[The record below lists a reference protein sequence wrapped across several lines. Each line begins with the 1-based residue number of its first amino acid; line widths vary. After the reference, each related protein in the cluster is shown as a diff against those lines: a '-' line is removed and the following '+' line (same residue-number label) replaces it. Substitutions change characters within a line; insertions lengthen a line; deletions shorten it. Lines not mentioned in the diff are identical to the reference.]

1 MAIPDVVAK
10 VLYTLFLAVFC
21 SGFVFLFAHEFHR
34 VWIDKRL
41 YIGRFEF
48 LETGE
53 AKATEAKVF
62 ARQISNHHQSF
73 KRMLQQ
79 EHQRRE
85 SANQSEPASPS
96 GTSTPLPDSTFWNG
110 NFDALLSSA
119 NDLSSVELTVQG
131 VNIKELLSWLR
142 DRVSTPNELTG
153 VVEKNAN
160 GVLAVANWTR
170 GPLRTAGQ
178 HVDGRTLDVA
188 GQPDV
193 ERAAFHVACG
203 LIWAQLAG
211 NDEALSKVP
220 RAEFC
225 AWAEAWTYYIDLRER
240 SATLTGLSADSLESV
255 KKLRAFLGRQV
266 AGSTR
271 LAEVYLLRADLLD
284 LLPAEQKTQEDLIQA
299 QNDRLQYVMMARKPT
314 EPEKSGVALTARAA
328 TPDKYEVM
336 AQVRPALRMQGDRV
350 SDTLPES
357 WQQHLKS
364 GQDSGFPVSR
374 ATGSLFIRKPDG
386 QTTYLT
392 AFAVAPRVIMTVGD
406 HVPPLML
413 DHPEPQP
420 LTGETW
426 RFTFD
431 DDGDNPKQ
439 THLVTHVIFA
449 RHDTS
454 STAPRTIALLELAE
468 HDTQRHPPVTLE
480 WNPESVKS
488 HVDQYVYVIG
498 YPSEGSNLPKNF
510 LRPLLGNTYDV
521 RRLMPGRVV
530 SLTPSQE
537 PRPSL
542 VRALRSD
549 VSTTVGVA
557 GAPLVDLRD
566 DKVVVGLHF
575 AGEWKENQGKFALA
589 LSMADLLAT
598 LPEFAIQR
606 IKPGTIQDTPPMV
619 TPLGD
624 SSQSQ

>member
-1 MAIPDVVAK
+1 MAISDVVAK
-10 VLYTLFLAVFC
+10 LLYTAVLTVVCLGLGAVFV
-21 SGFVFLFAHEFHR
+21 SEIQR
-34 VWIDKRL
+34 VWFDKRL
-41 YIGRFEF
+41 YIGRFDF
-48 LETGE
+48 FETGE
-53 AKATEAKVF
+53 AKATEAKAF
-62 ARQISNHHQSF
+62 ARQVAYHHQSF
-73 KRMLQQ
+73 KNLLAQ
-79 EHQRRE
+79 ERQRRE
-85 SANQSEPASPS
+85 RANQSENPAAS
-96 GTSTPLPDSTFWNG
+96 GASTPLPDSTFGSG
-110 NFDALLSSA
+110 NLEALLSSA

-131 VNIKELLSWLR
+131 INIKELLTWLR
-142 DRVSTPNELTG
+142 ERVSTPNELTG
-153 VVEKNAN
+153 VVEKHPT
-160 GVLAVANWTR
+160 GVRALASWTR
-170 GPLRTAGQ
+170 GPLRSEG
-178 HVDGRTLDVA
+178 HRVDGQVLDIA

-193 ERAAFHVACG
+193 ERASFHVACG
-203 LIWAQLAG
+203 LIWAQLAAD
-211 NDEALSKVP
+211 DEVLSKVS

-225 AWAEAWTYYIDLRER
+225 AWAEVWSQYIDLRER
-240 SATLTGLSADSLESV
+240 SATLTGLSPDSLESV
-255 KKLRAFLGRQV
+255 KKLRAFLDRQV
-266 AGSTR
+266 AGSTQ

-299 QNDRLQYVMMARKPT
+299 QNDRLQYAMMGRKPT
-314 EPEKSGVALTARAA
+314 EPEKQGVALTARAA
-328 TPDKYEVM
+328 PPDKYEVM
-336 AQVRPALRMQGDRV
+336 AQVRPALRMQDDRV
-350 SDTLPES
+350 SDVFPES
-357 WQQHLKS
+357 WQQLLKS

-374 ATGSLFIRKPDG
+374 ATGSLFIQKPDG
-386 QTTYLT
+386 KTTYLT

-413 DHPEPQP
+413 DQDRPQP
-420 LTGETW
+420 LLGETW

-431 DDGDNPKQ
+431 DDGGNPKQ
-439 THLVTHVIFA
+439 SHLVTQVIFA
-449 RHDTS
+449 WHDTS

-530 SLTPSQE
+530 SLTPGQE
-537 PRPSL
+537 PRPSV

-606 IKPGTIQDTPPMV
+606 IKPGTIQDAPALV

>member
-1 MAIPDVVAK
+1 MAISDVVAK
-10 VLYTLFLAVFC
+10 LLYTAVLTVVCLGLVTLFV
-21 SGFVFLFAHEFHR
+21 SEMQR
-34 VWIDKRL
+34 VWVDKRL
-41 YIGRFEF
+41 YIGRFDF
-48 LETGE
+48 FETGE
-53 AKATEAKVF
+53 AKATEAKAF
-62 ARQISNHHQSF
+62 ARQIAYHHQSF
-73 KRMLQQ
+73 KHLLHV

-85 SANQSEPASPS
+85 SANQSETPA
-96 GTSTPLPDSTFWNG
+96 GTIAPLPDSTFWNG
-110 NFDALLSSA
+110 NLDALLSSA

-131 VNIKELLSWLR
+131 INIKELLSWLR

-153 VVEKNAN
+153 VVEKHPN
-160 GVLAVANWTR
+160 GIRALASWTR
-170 GPLRTAGQ
+170 GPLRSEGS
-178 HVDGRTLDVA
+178 HVDGQVLDIA

-193 ERAAFHVACG
+193 DKAAFHVACG

-211 NDEALSKVP
+211 GDKALSKVP

-225 AWAEAWTYYIDLRER
+225 AWAEAWSQYLDLRDR
-240 SATLTGLSADSLESV
+240 SATLLGLSAENLESV
-255 KKLRAFLGRQV
+255 KKLRAFLDRQV

-299 QNDRLQYVMMARKPT
+299 QNDRLQYVMMARQPT
-314 EPEKSGVALTARAA
+314 EPEKAGVALTARSAP
-328 TPDKYEVM
+328 PDKNEVL

-350 SDTLPES
+350 SDPLPEN

-374 ATGSLFIRKPDG
+374 ATGSLFITKPDG
-386 QTTYLT
+386 KTTYLT

-431 DDGDNPKQ
+431 DDGNSPKQ
-439 THLVTHVIFA
+439 THRVTHVIFA

-510 LRPLLGNTYDV
+510 LRPLLGDLYDI

-537 PRPSL
+537 PRPSV

-606 IKPGTIQDTPPMV
+606 IKPGTIQDAPPMV